1 MLTMQS
7 SFSVTVPWV
16 LMGGG
21 HMQWLPP
28 KVPRVTLTSL
38 TPSLCRPRGGD
49 GQDGL
54 ALLGLFTSSS
64 FFKILR

>member
-1 MLTMQS
+1 MLTMQR

-16 LMGGG
+16 LMGR

-49 GQDGL
+49 RQGVSADGL
-54 ALLGLFTSSS
+54 GLLSLFTSSS
-64 FFKILR
+64 FF